1 MGLAIKITSDQLNGS
16 HKQWLG
22 EAGEK
27 SHTKTK
33 TAANSLITTM
43 TLILFELPSSLHRCI
58 RKAGLDSSK
67 TGSHVRPGEKC
78 HLDLDFAPSPSKM
91 KLFPR
96 RLCWTLDMSRGDS
109 FTRRVPHMQARSL
122 WRYKSYFLYRLLHPL
137 ITIDMHMWAKVHIAC
152 HINHIKHNPFEIG
165 RICWYVPHILCMW
178 ISLSG
183 SAQFFHFHTPQGIL
197 VQGVDDCT
205 DSEISRGRIRD

>member
-33 TAANSLITTM
+33 TAANSLITAM

-96 RLCWTLDMSRGDS
+96 NLCWTLDMSRGDS
-109 FTRRVPHMQARSL
+109 FTRWVPHMQGRSL

-152 HINHIKHNPFEIG
+152 HINHNKHNPFEI
-165 RICWYVPHILCMW
+165 RKDLLICATYPVYVNIFIWFCTIFPFPHTTRDPSPRCRWLYRFRNK
-178 ISLSG
+178 
-183 SAQFFHFHTPQGIL
+183 Q
-197 VQGVDDCT
+197 
-205 DSEISRGRIRD
+205 RGN